1 MVYII
6 QIGLLIVS
14 YLLGSIPWGVVFGKI
29 KCIDIRKHGSKNI
42 GATNTGRVLG
52 QRYAIY
58 TYILD
63 MVKGAV
69 IVFLFRFN
77 IIPGR
82 YCLLSQPLI
91 YGLAAVL
98 GHTFSVYLKFRGGK
112 AVATGGGVIF
122 GYCPWLLLG
131 GLIVFFMTTYFTKY
145 VSAGSLVATTFAFI
159 ITIILAI
166 IGQDPF
172 IPDFKYDFYFP
183 LITAIIYIIII
194 IRHKANIKRII
205 HKSEAKVNWYL
216 KKKNRS

>member
-112 AVATGGGVIF
+112 AVATGG
-122 GYCPWLLLG
+122 
-131 GLIVFFMTTYFTKY
+131 
-145 VSAGSLVATTFAFI
+145 
-159 ITIILAI
+159 
-166 IGQDPF
+166 
-172 IPDFKYDFYFP
+172 
-183 LITAIIYIIII
+183 
-194 IRHKANIKRII
+194 
-205 HKSEAKVNWYL
+205 
-216 KKKNRS
+216 